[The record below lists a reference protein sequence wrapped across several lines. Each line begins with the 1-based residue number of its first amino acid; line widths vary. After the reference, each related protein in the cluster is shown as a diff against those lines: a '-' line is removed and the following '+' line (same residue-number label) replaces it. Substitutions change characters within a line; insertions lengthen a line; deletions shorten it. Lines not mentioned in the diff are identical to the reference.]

1 MIDNP
6 REYEVMAEV
15 EANHWWY
22 RVLHG
27 LVLDSMGREL
37 KSPSIRVLDAGCG
50 TGGLMHSLRAAGYT
64 QIKGFDLSPIAV
76 EICQK
81 NGLDVQVGDLC
92 ELATLQAPS
101 NFDVIISN
109 DTLCYLS
116 AEQQLAFVKNAY
128 ARLSPGG
135 LLLMNMP
142 ALAAFRG
149 THDRAVGILH
159 RFNRREVKALVQ
171 SAGFETL
178 TLRYWPLILSPA
190 IFTVRTW
197 QRLRDDPASSVRPAS
212 DLKSY
217 SGALNTLLYRLIR
230 LEMHCLKRS
239 PFGSSLFTVLR
250 RPLRT

>member
-22 RVLHG
+22 RVLHS
-27 LVLDSMGREL
+27 LVLQNIEQHT
-37 KSPSIRVLDAGCG
+37 PSHSVHVLDAGCG
-50 TGGLMHSLRAAGYT
+50 TGGLMHGLKAAGYSHV
-64 QIKGFDLSPIAV
+64 KGFDLSEIAV
-76 EICQK
+76 EICRK
-81 NGLDVQVGDLC
+81 NGLDVEMGNLCDLG
-92 ELATLQAPS
+92 TIQAPS
-101 NFDVIISN
+101 QFDVIISN

-116 AEQQLAFVKNAY
+116 SEQRSAFVRNAY
-128 ARLSPGG
+128 DRLNPGG
-135 LLLMNMP
+135 LLMMNMP
-142 ALAAFRG
+142 ALSAFRG

-159 RFNRREVKALVQ
+159 RFSRREVQELVQ

-190 IFTVRTW
+190 IFMVRAW
-197 QRLRDDPASSVRPAS
+197 QRLTDNPASAVKPAS

-217 SGALNTLLYRLIR
+217 SGALNTLLYRLIG
-230 LEMHCLKRS
+230 LELKYLGRA

-250 RPLRT
+250 RP

>member
-22 RVLHG
+22 RVLHS
-27 LVLDSMGREL
+27 LVLEGISREL
-37 KSPSIRVLDAGCG
+37 NSPSIRVLDAGCG
-50 TGGLMHSLRAAGYT
+50 TGGLMHSLKAAGYD
-64 QIKGFDLSPIAV
+64 QVKGFDLSPIAV
-76 EICQK
+76 DICQK
-81 NGLDVQVGDLC
+81 SGLDVEVRDLRD
-92 ELATLQAPS
+92 LATIQAPS
-101 NFDVIISN
+101 KFDVIVSN

-116 AEQQLAFVKNAY
+116 AEQQLTFIKSAYTCLNA
-128 ARLSPGG
+128 GG

-159 RFNRREVKALVQ
+159 RFNRREVKQLIE
-171 SAGFETL
+171 SAGFESL
-178 TLRYWPLILSPA
+178 ALRYWPLSLSPA
-190 IFTVRTW
+190 IFIVRAW
-197 QRLRDDPASSVRPAS
+197 QRLRDDPASSVKPLS

-217 SGALNTLLYRLIR
+217 SVTLNTLLYRLIR
-230 LEMHCLKRS
+230 LELRWLKTA

-250 RPLRT
+250 RPYGT